1 MSAAASAI
9 RTPRGWAGA
18 RPILAVSLGNA
29 LEFYDFMVYAFFAIQ
44 IGKAFFPLHDPY
56 ASLMASLATFG
67 AGFVTRPLGAW
78 LLGGY
83 GDRHGRGP
91 ALMLSMALM
100 GAAMLLLVLCPGY
113 ASIGFAAPVI
123 AVLAR
128 LLQGFALG
136 GEVGPATAYMLESA
150 APQRRGL
157 VVSLQRGTQL
167 VAGIA
172 GSLAGLV
179 LSWALPPAAFEEWG
193 WRIALGLGVA
203 IIPYALAVRRNLPE
217 PPHEN
222 SGGHPAEHPPGLRLT
237 PGLTRTIVCG
247 AMIMTAG
254 TIGAYILTYMAT
266 FAQASLKLSP
276 TIALAGQLTAS
287 FVALIATVL
296 GGWLS
301 DRTGRRAVMIPA
313 AGLAIVASPIVFGWF
328 TRAADATSF
337 IVGASVIAFLSALPV
352 SAGNAAIAESLPR
365 AVRARAFALI
375 YTLPVTIFGGT
386 TQLVVTWLM
395 HVTGRTDAVV
405 WYSVA
410 GMVVGLVAVIFLRE
424 SAPARLYPRRLD
436 GLSPTEAR

>member
-1 MSAAASAI
+1 MSAASPVRA
-9 RTPRGWAGA
+9 PGA
-18 RPILAVSLGNA
+18 WTGSRPILAVSFGNA
-29 LEFYDFMVYAFFAIQ
+29 LEFYDFMVYALFAIQ

-78 LLGGY
+78 VLGGY

-113 ASIGFAAPVI
+113 VSIGLAAPVI

-150 APQRRGL
+150 APRRRGL
-157 VVSLQRGTQL
+157 FVSLQRATQL
-167 VAGIA
+167 LAGMA

-179 LSWALPPAAFEEWG
+179 LSKVLPSAAFEEWG
-193 WRIALGLGVA
+193 WRIALGLGLA
-203 IIPYALAVRRNLPE
+203 IIPYGLAIRRNLPA
-217 PPHEN
+217 
-222 SGGHPAEHPPGLRLT
+222 PAHGDGRGDGEDDPSDPART
-237 PGLTRTIVCG
+237 ADLTRTVVCG

-266 FAQASLKLSP
+266 FAQAGLKLSP
-276 TIALAGQLTAS
+276 TIALTGQLLAS
-287 FVALIATVL
+287 FFALIATVL

-301 DRTGRRAVMIPA
+301 DRTGRRSVMIPA
-313 AGLAIVASPIVFGWF
+313 TGLAILASPIVFGWF
-328 TRAADATSF
+328 IRAADATSF
-337 IVGASVIAFLSALPV
+337 IVGASLIAFLGALPV
-352 SAGNAAIAESLPR
+352 SAGNAAIAESLPQ
-365 AVRARAFALI
+365 AVRSRAFALI
-375 YTLPVTIFGGT
+375 YTLPVTFFGGT
-386 TQLVVTWLM
+386 TQLAVTWLM

-410 GMVVGLVAVIFLRE
+410 GMVVGLIAVSFLRE
-424 SAPARLYPRRLD
+424 SAPARLNRSPLRRWALVD
-436 GLSPTEAR
+436 